1 MEKGNKDEVFRYH
14 IAKVVEEDD
23 SLQEEPVLTNQ
34 DLVLGVRPEFLD
46 IEDSGSL
53 DGEIYGAMPTG
64 MESTIKVRVD
74 DFLLT
79 GVVFGST
86 LFSLGAKVRLNISS
100 DNIMLFDRQSGRC
113 ITQGS
118 LEFLQV

>member
-1 MEKGNKDEVFRYH
+1 M
-14 IAKVVEEDD
+14 
-23 SLQEEPVLTNQ
+23 
-34 DLVLGVRPEFLD
+34 
-46 IEDSGSL
+46 
-53 DGEIYGAMPTG
+53 
-64 MESTIKVRVD
+64 
-74 DFLLT
+74 
-79 GVVFGST
+79 VFGST